1 MEKKSMRNIRVNVK
15 TPYWVLVDRG
25 ILSTTGALLKP
36 LLRAKKAIVITDANV
51 DGLYSKIVVDSLEKA
66 GFSTYKFVFDAGE
79 KSKNINTYLD
89 IISFL
94 AKNTISRKDVLIA
107 LGGGVVGDLVG
118 FVASTYLRGI
128 DFVQIPTTLLSII
141 DASVGGKTAIDIKE
155 GKNLVGAFYQPK
167 MVIADLNTLK
177 SLSLEEISNG
187 LGEMAKYAI
196 LIGNEY
202 FEMMAD
208 DVYKNLDELI
218 ALSIEYKRDIVEK
231 DEKEAGLRKFLNL
244 GHTTAHAIEKLSD
257 FTIPHGNAV
266 SMGLV
271 MMAKACVKNGLL
283 RDEEAD
289 RIYNLIKKYDL
300 ANPQPFSIEDIAKE
314 IALDKKSDSTCVD
327 AIVINAI
334 GECEIK
340 AIPLSEVEEFLA

>member
-1 MEKKSMRNIRVNVK
+1 MRNIRVNVN

-36 LLRAKKAIVITDANV
+36 LLRAKKAVVITDTNV
-51 DGLYSKIVVDSLEKA
+51 DGLYSKIVIDSLNKA
-66 GFSTYKFVFDAGE
+66 GFSTYKFVFEAGE

-94 AKNTISRKDVLIA
+94 ANNTISRKDVLIA

-167 MVIADLNTLK
+167 MVIADLDALKTLP
-177 SLSLEEISNG
+177 SEEISNG
-187 LGEMAKYAI
+187 LGEMAKYAV
-196 LIGNEY
+196 LIGEKY
-202 FEMMAD
+202 FEMMAED
-208 DVYKNLDELI
+208 AYKNLDELI

-231 DEKEAGLRKFLNL
+231 DEKESGLRKFLNL

-257 FTIPHGNAV
+257 FTISHGNAV

-271 MMAKACVKNGLL
+271 MMAKACAKNGLL
-283 RDEEAD
+283 SDDEANK
-289 RIYNLIKKYDL
+289 IYDLINKYDL
-300 ANPQPFSIEDIAKE
+300 AKPQPFSIEDIAKE
-314 IALDKKSDSTCVD
+314 IALDKKSDSTNVD
-327 AIVINAI
+327 VIVINAI

-340 AIPLSEVEEFLA
+340 AIPLSEVEEFLK

>member
-1 MEKKSMRNIRVNVK
+1 MRNIRVNVN

-25 ILSTTGALLKP
+25 ILGTTGALLKP
-36 LLRAKKAIVITDANV
+36 LLRAKKAVVITDTNV
-51 DGLYSKIVVDSLEKA
+51 DGLYSKIVIDSLNKA
-66 GFSTYKFVFDAGE
+66 GFSTYKFVFEAGE

-94 AKNTISRKDVLIA
+94 ANNTISRKDVLVA

-167 MVIADLNTLK
+167 MVIADLDALKTLP
-177 SLSLEEISNG
+177 SEEISNG
-187 LGEMAKYAI
+187 LGEMAKYAV
-196 LIGNEY
+196 LIGEKY
-202 FEMMAD
+202 FEMMAED
-208 DVYKNLDELI
+208 AYKNLDELI

-231 DEKEAGLRKFLNL
+231 DEKESGLRKFLNL

-271 MMAKACVKNGLL
+271 MMAKACAKNGLL
-283 RDEEAD
+283 SDDEANK
-289 RIYNLIKKYDL
+289 IYDLINKYDL
-300 ANPQPFSIEDIAKE
+300 AKPQPFSIEDIVKE
-314 IALDKKSDSTCVD
+314 IALDKKSDSTNVD

-340 AIPLSEVEEFLA
+340 AIPLSEVEEFLK

>member
-1 MEKKSMRNIRVNVK
+1 MRNIRVNVN

-36 LLRAKKAIVITDANV
+36 LLRAKKAVVITDTNV
-51 DGLYSKIVVDSLEKA
+51 DGLYSKIVIDSLNKA
-66 GFSTYKFVFDAGE
+66 GFSTYKFVFEAGE

-94 AKNTISRKDVLIA
+94 ANNTISRKDVLVA

-167 MVIADLNTLK
+167 MVIADLDALKTLP
-177 SLSLEEISNG
+177 SEEISNG
-187 LGEMAKYAI
+187 LGEMAKYAV
-196 LIGNEY
+196 LIGEKY
-202 FEMMAD
+202 FEMMTEDA
-208 DVYKNLDELI
+208 YKNLDELI

-231 DEKEAGLRKFLNL
+231 DEKESGLRKFLNL

-266 SMGLV
+266 SMGLI
-271 MMAKACVKNGLL
+271 MMAKACAKNGLL
-283 RDEEAD
+283 SDDEANK
-289 RIYNLIKKYDL
+289 IYDLINKYDL
-300 ANPQPFSIEDIAKE
+300 AKPQPFSIEDIAKE
-314 IALDKKSDSTCVD
+314 IALDKKSDSTNVD

-340 AIPLSEVEEFLA
+340 AIPLSEVEEFLK

>member
-1 MEKKSMRNIRVNVK
+1 MRNIRVNVN

-36 LLRAKKAIVITDANV
+36 LLRAKKAIVITDTNV

-271 MMAKACVKNGLL
+271 MMAKACAKNGLL
-283 RDEEAD
+283 SDDEANK
-289 RIYNLIKKYDL
+289 IYDLINKYDL
-300 ANPQPFSIEDIAKE
+300 AKPQPFSIEDIAKE

-340 AIPLSEVEEFLA
+340 AIPLSEVEGFLK

>member
-1 MEKKSMRNIRVNVK
+1 MRNIRVNVK